1 MRFSVQVKGLAALQK
16 QIETA
21 SEKVKEVCTQEVQA
35 AGQDWVAGA
44 VRDAPVDQGA
54 LKGSISFKQ
63 SDTHTAQGSLISV
76 EIVAQKFYAPFVEF
90 GTKGRYT
97 PIPGTEEIAAQ
108 FKDYKGGDIK
118 EMKKSI
124 ERWIVRKG
132 IHVDGLQQA
141 FGKDQEQFLSLTE
154 RNKARKKRGL
164 KRITKKS
171 ALETMVFLI
180 VRAILKNGV
189 QPHPFFFK
197 QGDTIWPELIKRMQS
212 KLEKQTKTSV
222 IPTGGIGR
230 PNYGT
235 I

>member
-1 MRFSVQVKGLAALQK
+1 MRFNVQVKGIAALQK

-63 SDTHTAQGSLISV
+63 SDTHTSAGSLISV

-90 GTKGRYT
+90 GTKGKYT

-108 FKDYKGGDIK
+108 FKGYKGGDFM
-118 EMKKSI
+118 ELLRM
-124 ERWIVRKG
+124 IVRWVRRKG
-132 IHVDGLQQA
+132 LTGTYSVKTQRRTGNKIN
-141 FGKDQEQFLSLTE
+141 QFAEDYRAAWPIALS
-154 RNKARKKRGL
+154 
-164 KRITKKS
+164 
-171 ALETMVFLI
+171 
-180 VRAILKNGV
+180 ILKNGIN
-189 QPHPFFFK
+189 PHPYFFK
-197 QGDTIWPELIKRMQS
+197 QGDTVWPQMVQRMQ
-212 KLEKQTKTSV
+212 KALQRETKVSV
-222 IPTGGIGR
+222 ILPGDIRR
-230 PNYGT
+230 PNITT